1 MIKSQFDKK
10 VLTLFYYDAKRRER
24 ENLLIFMYIIL
35 FVLQVHQ
42 EEFKGDAPSF
52 VESSFSFDASQA
64 PAEFY
69 IYIPNPIDP
78 KVNKVELTSPS
89 GTRYTD
95 QLSLLHDIN
104 VIKID
109 AIIDQPGKKKYKS
122 NILKSKLIKNND
134 NRERERDKEN
144 NKLWYGQIK
153 GRKTNF
159 SFPWNKIRW
168 THVKKSRI

>member
-1 MIKSQFDKK
+1 MMQRQKK
-10 VLTLFYYDAKRRER
+10 ICSFLC
-24 ENLLIFMYIIL
+24 IFL

-52 VESSFSFDASQA
+52 VESSFSFDASQT

-109 AIIDQPGKKKYKS
+109 AIIDQPGKKKKYKS

-134 NRERERDKEN
+134 NRENQREIDKEN
-144 NKLWYGQIK
+144 NKLWYGQIN

-159 SFPWNKIRW
+159 SFP
-168 THVKKSRI
+168 